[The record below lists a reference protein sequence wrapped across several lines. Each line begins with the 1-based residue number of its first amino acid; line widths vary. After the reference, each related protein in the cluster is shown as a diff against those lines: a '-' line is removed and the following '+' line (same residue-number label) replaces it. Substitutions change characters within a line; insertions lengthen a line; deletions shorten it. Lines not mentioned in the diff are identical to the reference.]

1 MFVNKFFTYLTCA
14 YLKKQKAFY
23 CEVFNKLFSYEDE
36 DIGRI
41 SNLYWCTFK
50 GRFIKV
56 QTVYG
61 WAHKI
66 YYLFLNNS

>member
-1 MFVNKFFTYLTCA
+1 MFVKKIFTYLTYAC
-14 YLKKQKAFY
+14 LKKQKVFY
-23 CEVFNKLFSYEDE
+23 SEVFSRLFSYEDE

-50 GRFIKV
+50 ARFIKV
-56 QTVYG
+56 QIVCG
-61 WAHKI
+61 WAYKI